1 MAGEEAAA
9 SSSAVE
15 RALAAGG
22 ALVALAATVLD
33 WRAVGA
39 QQVIRPLTIF
49 YLVEAPGLVWAGAWG
64 VFRGRTP
71 LSWAMAGALFGFCV
85 IGGFS
90 IGPSYLPADALLGLA
105 VLSADRRAWR
115 RMPGR
120 AGLALLAAVIQAV
133 MMLTLI
139 RVISR

>member
-1 MAGEEAAA
+1 MAGEDAAR
-9 SSSAVE
+9 STSAVE

-22 ALVALAATVLD
+22 ALVALAATVID

-39 QQVIRPLTIF
+39 QQVISPLTVLYF
-49 YLVEAPGLVWAGAWG
+49 VEAPGLAWAGAWG
-64 VFRGRTP
+64 VFRSRAP
-71 LSWAMAGALFGFCV
+71 LPWAMAGALFGFCV

-105 VLSADRRAWR
+105 VLWRDRHAWR
-115 RMPGR
+115 RWPGR
-120 AGLALLAAVIQAV
+120 AALALLAVVIQAV

-139 RVISR
+139 RIAH